1 MPTRRSR
8 PGGQTG
14 AFDREF
20 DPRSRRAT
28 QQPGRGR
35 TASHTDTPAEEPVG
49 KAREGKEQDGEVMEY
64 GAYDP
69 QNGERQ
75 VEELEHVVVAPP
87 ERGQR
92 GHRQCEQD
100 DKG

>member
-1 MPTRRSR
+1 
-8 PGGQTG
+8 
-14 AFDREF
+14 
-20 DPRSRRAT
+20 
-28 QQPGRGR
+28 
-35 TASHTDTPAEEPVG
+35 
-49 KAREGKEQDGEVMEY
+49 MEY

-75 VEELEHVVVAPP
+75 VEELEHVVVALP

-92 GHRQCEQD
+92 GQRQCEQD